1 MTHISLIGD
10 IPRWKT
16 KGTFISPL
24 TLLFWRTLVLGR
36 KEEGPLGI
44 CPSNK
49 LPQTLLA
56 LQSKLWETVKDRKS
70 GCAASLGLTKSC
82 MCLRD

>member
-10 IPRWKT
+10 IPSWKT

-24 TLLFWRTLVLGR
+24 TLLFWRTLILGG

-44 CPSNK
+44 CP
-49 LPQTLLA
+49 LDQLLQTLLA

-70 GCAASLGLTKSC
+70 GCAAVLGAHEELYVP
-82 MCLRD
+82 